1 MNARSTNHPAAN
13 LFGRLSSLVR
23 PSSLVRIVLPVVA
36 VLALS
41 ACVTDEEYARSF
53 AFKTVSRAEA
63 VGMTVAWASSAT
75 GLRTTGNATHS
86 LHLNG

>member
-41 ACVTDEEYARSF
+41 ACVTDGEYARQLRLQNG
-53 AFKTVSRAEA
+53 VSS
-63 VGMTVAWASSAT
+63 GSSGYDSCLGEQRNWIENNRQRDT
-75 GLRTTGNATHS
+75 FP
-86 LHLNG
+86 HLNG